1 MAIMLV
7 SMVMMGEL
15 FDLLVSQ
22 DGAIAMTF
30 LILILQ
36 IFSFFK
42 TLNITRHLRNKFS
55 FLICFITMGAILYS
69 FAVAAGAPVQ
79 DWWYYLGSLICLFA
93 ASIMAID
100 LIARYNET
108 STRPLPSF
116 YSRKGGNDSVK
127 ES

>member
-1 MAIMLV
+1 MF
-7 SMVMMGEL
+7 GY
-15 FDLLVSQ
+15 
-22 DGAIAMTF
+22 
-30 LILILQ
+30 ILKRL
-36 IFSFFK
+36 
-42 TLNITRHLRNKFS
+42 
-55 FLICFITMGAILYS
+55 GVAILTLL
-69 FAVAAGAPVQ
+69 AVGYAYVVANLQPVQ